1 MTFGQIEEDAY
12 QEDLGFSMGT
22 MGRSSS
28 GKIRGPPVDAK
39 TKARISKT
47 LQQKLNKQNQTWGG
61 STSVKKQVLILY
73 EFLYI
78 CFVYVAFLIWKFCIF
93 FISDCWEFT
102 IWCKMHISLSFQ
114 PCLRMQDVRCTI
126 PGAGYTIHHPRIRE
140 SGIPSNFLFC
150 KNTNSQHCGWQTRH
164 LGQRQIP

>member
-1 MTFGQIEEDAY
+1 
-12 QEDLGFSMGT
+12 MGT

-78 CFVYVAFLIWKFCIF
+78 CFVYVAFLIWKFCLLSLHF

>member
-1 MTFGQIEEDAY
+1 
-12 QEDLGFSMGT
+12 MGT

-61 STSVKKQVLILY
+61 STSVKKQVLMLY
-73 EFLYI
+73 EFCMSF
-78 CFVYVAFLIWKFCIF
+78 CFVYVAFLIWKFCLLSLHF
-93 FISDCWEFT
+93 FYFRLLGVYYLVQDAYIPEF
-102 IWCKMHISLSFQ
+102 SALSENAR
-114 PCLRMQDVRCTI
+114 CRM
-126 PGAGYTIHHPRIRE
+126 HHPRGRVYHPP
-140 SGIPSNFLFC
+140 SQDQGKGIPSTFLFC

-164 LGQRQIP
+164 LGQRHIP